1 MGKRVITFG
10 EVMLR
15 LSVPRHNRFV
25 QTDELIVTFG
35 GGELNVAISLANYGV
50 ESEFVTRLPR
60 NEIAEHCLGTIRT
73 KAVDVSHVIYGG
85 NRMGLYYLERG
96 DALRGSK
103 VIYDRA
109 NSSFAEIEPGMI
121 DWDEVMSGSE
131 WFHFS
136 GIIPALSKSAAE
148 ACLEA
153 VKAAVRNGLTVSC
166 DINNRFTLWKW
177 GKSVREVMPV
187 FMPYCDVVLASKE
200 DLGYI
205 FGIKAHEFCVE
216 DEEARDVAEYES
228 SASQFM
234 SMYPNV
240 KKMVTTFREN
250 ISASHN
256 RLRAVLYDGVK
267 VFRGPQY
274 DIPQIVDRVGGGDA
288 FMGGVIYGLL
298 NFDDQ
303 KAINFAETASFLK
316 HTIYGD
322 FNRVTLDE
330 INEVMRDGHH
340 QGITYQ

>member
-1 MGKRVITFG
+1 
-10 EVMLR
+10 
-15 LSVPRHNRFV
+15 
-25 QTDELIVTFG
+25 
-35 GGELNVAISLANYGV
+35 
-50 ESEFVTRLPR
+50 
-60 NEIAEHCLGTIRT
+60 
-73 KAVDVSHVIYGG
+73 
-85 NRMGLYYLERG
+85 
-96 DALRGSK
+96 
-103 VIYDRA
+103 
-109 NSSFAEIEPGMI
+109 
-121 DWDEVMSGSE
+121 
-131 WFHFS
+131 
-136 GIIPALSKSAAE
+136 
-148 ACLEA
+148 
-153 VKAAVRNGLTVSC
+153 
-166 DINNRFTLWKW
+166 
-177 GKSVREVMPV
+177 
-187 FMPYCDVVLASKE
+187 
-200 DLGYI
+200 
-205 FGIKAHEFCVE
+205 
-216 DEEARDVAEYES
+216 
-228 SASQFM
+228 M